1 MFTRKTIFC
10 LIAILFSATTFSAA
24 ADTMLVGVAKV
35 DITPDFPVRLAGYSS
50 RKDESQG
57 VAGRLWAKALA
68 IGGDEGQGPMVL
80 VTIDNCTVPTKGVS
94 TLGSRLRTRAGVRR
108 ERFVVCAT
116 HTHSAPRLQKH
127 RKQYWYDA
135 TPEHQENI
143 ARYTRQLCQWIEQVS
158 FSALASR
165 KPGRLAWAEGS
176 LDFAANRRV
185 LREGKWTGFGVNP
198 DGPVDK
204 NMPMLRV
211 TDVDGKLMAVLVNYA
226 CHCTT
231 LGGKFNQIHGD
242 WAGSAQKEIEA
253 DHPGAVAMVSIGCG
267 ADANP
272 NPRGSL
278 DDAEK
283 HGRSVADEV
292 KRLLRGKLIPLDSLP
307 TARDTLVK
315 LPLAT
320 LPTRNELVR
329 RIETTDP
336 DARLGAHARDMLRLV
351 DRDGKLPGAIQYR
364 VTAWSFGNRLAMVFL
379 PGEVV
384 VDYALRLKRELD
396 GSRLWITAY
405 ANDVPCYI
413 ASKRLLGEGGYE
425 ADRSML
431 FDGFPTRLS
440 PKAENLLLDGIRELV
455 PPSFNRR

>member
-1 MFTRKTIFC
+1 MFMQKTTVW
-10 LIAILFSATTFSAA
+10 LISILFSATTFSAA

-35 DITPDFPVRLAGYSS
+35 DITPDFPIRLAGYSS
-50 RKDESQG
+50 RKDEARE

-68 IGGDEGQGPMVL
+68 IGGDEGRGPLVL
-80 VTIDNCTVPTKGVS
+80 VTIDNCTVPTQGVS
-94 TLGSRLRTRAGVRR
+94 TVGSRLRSRAGVRR

-116 HTHSAPRLQKH
+116 HTHSAPRLQKN
-127 RKQYWYDA
+127 RKQYWYSS
-135 TPEHQENI
+135 TPEHQEHI
-143 ARYTRQLCQWIEQVS
+143 ARYTRQLGQWIEEVA
-158 FSALASR
+158 FSALAAR
-165 KPGRLAWAEGS
+165 KPARLAWTQGS

-185 LREGKWTGFGVNP
+185 LRDGKWIGFGVNP

-204 NMPMLRV
+204 NMPLLRV
-211 TDVDGKLMAVLVNYA
+211 TDADGKLMAVLVNYA

-253 DHPGAVAMVSIGCG
+253 DHPGAIAMVSIGCG

-278 DDAEK
+278 DDAAK

-292 KRLLRGKLIPLDSLP
+292 NRLLLTKLISLDSLP
-307 TARDTLVK
+307 RARDTLVK

-320 LPTRNELVR
+320 LPTRNEIVR

-336 DARLGAHARDMLRLV
+336 DAKLGAHARDMLRLV
-351 DRDGKLPGAIQYR
+351 DRDGKLPSSIEYR
-364 VTAWSFGNRLAMVFL
+364 VTVWSFGDRLAMIFL

-384 VDYALRLKRELD
+384 VDYSLRLKRELD
-396 GSRLWITAY
+396 GSRLWLTAY

-413 ASKRLLGEGGYE
+413 ASKRLLSEGGYE
-425 ADRSML
+425 ADQSML

-440 PKAENLLLDGIRELV
+440 PKAEDRLLGGIRELV